1 MEVNLKKKQAV
12 TRIEQAME
20 VLEKAKQEAKKLLV
34 GVVVV
39 NDRIDTES
47 LMATAL
53 AEINGAGKTLPRIKK
68 MIEDDPQRKTSASRR
83 KPKERAQNL

>member
-1 MEVNLKKKQAV
+1 MKKKQAV